1 MSAGLKLAEN
11 ERAHKRISN
20 GFDRVVKGSPKSH
33 ERGFAIDEGRI
44 YGMARKLLGHM
55 DSIHNYR
62 GYMNN
67 SGSLTVS
74 ESATRRVKKAKGQKR
89 SKGRTRN
96 GKTGAQ
102 GRNEYDTT
110 MAAAGTLTRTKALLL
125 AALKV
130 WELKHRIH
138 DQER

>member
-1 MSAGLKLAEN
+1 
-11 ERAHKRISN
+11 
-20 GFDRVVKGSPKSH
+20 
-33 ERGFAIDEGRI
+33 
-44 YGMARKLLGHM
+44 MARKLLGHM
-55 DSIHNYR
+55 GNINNYR

-74 ESATRRVKKAKGQKR
+74 ESARRVKKAKGQKR
-89 SKGRTRN
+89 SKGRARN
-96 GKTGAQ
+96 HKTGAQ
-102 GRNEYDTT
+102 ARNEYDTT